1 MKRLIVAI
9 LVCASATAFA
19 RRQVECGPVGPSV
32 WADSEATTNIVFAL
46 GDVRMSNINFTLD
59 FDATSSNNVQVSY
72 GTDLNGNG
80 SLDLEEQMMTVG
92 WDCGR
97 WLICGNTNGSVRAGM
112 ELFSIEPAT
121 TNVHK
126 HFVWKGVVSVGKTH
140 TAEMSEN
147 DSTLDFG
154 LPRPFPSWMYDRN
167 WNLMRVTVRGVGN
180 ACERFWVKTTKI
192 GTAIF
197 IR

>member
-9 LVCASATAFA
+9 LMCASATAFA

-32 WADSEATTNIVFAL
+32 WADSELATNIVFAL
-46 GDVRMSNINFTLD
+46 GEVRRRNTKVTLD
-59 FDATSSNNVQVSY
+59 FDATSSNNVQVSC
-72 GTDLNGNG
+72 GADLNGNG

-97 WLICGNTNGSVRAGM
+97 WLIFGNTNGCARAGM
-112 ELFSIEPAT
+112 ELFLTGAAT

-126 HFVWKGVVSVGKTH
+126 HFSWKGVVSVGKTH

-147 DSTLDFG
+147 GSALDFG